1 MIYAIPSQ
9 GQKLSPHFSKASEFL
24 LINSVTEQHRVVITE
39 PHDPAQRCAQKAALL
54 ELLRQHKVDAVIV
67 KNIGQAMLSTLF
79 KLGIKVF
86 AYPARRSLAQLTLTE
101 LQEITD
107 LAYARP
113 SIHKHQKSCQT
124 KQGCHSSQARTKLN
138 PTTLKKLQRIFTI
151 HR

>member
-1 MIYAIPSQ
+1 MIYAISSQ
-9 GQKLSPHFSKASEFL
+9 GQKLSSHFSKASEFL
-24 LINSVTEQHRVVITE
+24 LINSVTEQQRVVVTG

-54 ELLRQHKVDAVIV
+54 ELLRQHKVEAVIV

-113 SIHKHQKSCQT
+113 SIHKHQKPCQT